1 MRRFWDWIETEW
13 YLAALGSRW
22 RQIVWAPVLIP
33 LTIVAELVDWLR
45 VRRAPPRDGGGC
57 DD

>member
-33 LTIVAELVDWLR
+33 LTIVANFPRTTLLVGLGVTLWWIIR
-45 VRRAPPRDGGGC
+45 
-57 DD
+57 